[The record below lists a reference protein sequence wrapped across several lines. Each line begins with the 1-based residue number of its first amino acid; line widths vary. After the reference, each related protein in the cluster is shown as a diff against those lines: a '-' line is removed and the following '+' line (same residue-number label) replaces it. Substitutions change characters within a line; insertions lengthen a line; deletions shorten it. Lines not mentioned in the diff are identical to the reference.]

1 MDIHKRIKQLRLEHE
16 WKQSELAEKLGL
28 QQKQISAYERGA
40 SKPSTEALIKLAKI
54 FNVSLDYLVGNLH
67 GHNHSLKVRDKELMR
82 YFEILDQYD
91 DEERTMAK
99 EMLNLLIM
107 KHKFLELSRTTSE
120 NLINSK

>member
-1 MDIHKRIKQLRLEHE
+1 MDIHKRIKQLRLERE

-40 SKPSTEALIKLAKI
+40 SKPSTEALIKLATI

-67 GHNHSLKVRDKELMR
+67 GYNPNLKVKDKELLR

-91 DEERTMAK
+91 EKERMMAK

-107 KHKFLELSRTTSE
+107 KHKFLKLSQSTPES
-120 NLINSK
+120 LINSQ